1 MIAAKWQ
8 AYFNYFNYYGCDIC
22 HGDADILMVQKVVE
36 ASQEAKTAVH

>member
-1 MIAAKWQ
+1 MIAAKLQ
-8 AYFNYFNYYGCDIC
+8 AEGCDIC